1 MTEVASTALA
11 KCTALPYNKLMEFIE
26 ATAFTKYL
34 YDYLSEDEY
43 LGLQSFLLQY
53 PESGKVVRG
62 SGGVRK
68 VRWAM
73 SGKGKSG
80 GVRVIY
86 YFKKQDVEIWLLT
99 IYSKNE
105 VENIPAH
112 VLRQIAKE
120 IEDV

>member
-1 MTEVASTALA
+1 
-11 KCTALPYNKLMEFIE
+11 
-26 ATAFTKYL
+26 
-34 YDYLSEDEY
+34 
-43 LGLQSFLLQY
+43 LLQY

-62 SGGVRK
+62 SGGIRK

-73 SGKGKSG
+73 AGKGKSG

-86 YFKKQDVEIWLLT
+86 YFKKQDHEIWLLT

-112 VLRQIAKE
+112 VLREIAKE
-120 IEDV
+120 IQNV

>member
-1 MTEVASTALA
+1 
-11 KCTALPYNKLMEFIE
+11 MEFIE
-26 ATAFTKYL
+26 AAAFTKYV
-34 YDYLSEDEY
+34 YEYLSDDEY

-53 PESGKVVRG
+53 PESGKVVPG

-68 VRWAM
+68 IRWAM

-86 YFKKQDVEIWLLT
+86 YFKRQDDEIWLLT
-99 IYSKNE
+99 LYSKNE

-120 IEDV
+120 IGNG